1 MERREQIS
9 VPIPSALRQ
18 QIEDVARREERS
30 VAQQV
35 RRWIADGLAAA
46 RAVEQ
51 HRQVA
56 A

>member
-9 VPIPSALRQ
+9 VPLDPALRQ
-18 QIEDVARREERS
+18 EIEHIARREERT
-30 VAQQV
+30 VAGQV

-46 RAVEQ
+46 RAAQ
-51 HRQVA
+51 A

>member
-9 VPIPSALRQ
+9 VPINPGLREE
-18 QIEDVARREERS
+18 IERVAAAEERS

-35 RRWIADGLAAA
+35 RKWIAEGLRAA
-46 RAVEQ
+46 EQ

>member
-9 VPIPSALRQ
+9 VPLDPAVRQ
-18 QIEDVARREERS
+18 EIEHVARREERS

-46 RAVEQ
+46 RAAEQ
-51 HRQVA
+51 HRQA